1 MSESGDIPL
10 LERVETA
17 PSIPKDA
24 ALDLALLERE
34 FVAAEVESL
43 RSSIPRLRPLYTRRN
58 ALITTKLTSTD
69 FWPRVFASAP
79 ADIDNYILP
88 SDAEIIGRCLKNVT
102 VERPGV
108 DDNGNGE
115 PRSLR
120 FVFEFDNSA
129 EENVWFSD
137 AKVVKE
143 FWWRK
148 SVTKGEEGSG
158 KRSVWEGLVSEPVR
172 ISWRSKEVDP
182 TKGLLDA
189 ACDLAEKEKEVMKS
203 KGVESLSAEK
213 RVELREYEKLVKEVE
228 RVEAEMQGEHEHDHE
243 HGEECDD
250 SPAGMSFF
258 AWFGYRGRAIS
269 AAESEA
275 AMKDDDEYW
284 AEIAK
289 GKKESKKEGEEEDDE
304 DDDED
309 EDGLMDAE
317 IFPDGDDLAVALSE
331 DLWENALQYYVQ
343 SFDVADDFDSDI
355 EMGMLGGDDEGSD
368 DEDEAERPR
377 KKAKA

>member
-10 LERVETA
+10 LSRVEAA

-43 RSSIPRLRPLYTRRN
+43 RASIPRFRPLYARRN
-58 ALITTKLTSTD
+58 ALITSKLASTD

-108 DDNGNGE
+108 DEAGKGE
-115 PRSLR
+115 PRNIR
-120 FVFEFDNSA
+120 FVFEFDNG

-148 SVTKGEEGSG
+148 SVSKGEEGSG
-158 KRSVWEGLVSEPVR
+158 RRSVWEGLVSEPVR

-189 ACDLAEKEKEVMKS
+189 ACDLAEKEKKVVKS
-203 KGVESLSAEK
+203 GGLDSLSAEK
-213 RVELREYEKLVKEVE
+213 RVELPEYEKLVKEVE
-228 RVEAEMQGEHEHDHE
+228 RVEAEMQGEHGHDHDHE

-258 AWFGYRGRAIS
+258 AWFGYRGRDIS
-269 AAESEA
+269 AAASEA
-275 AMKDDDEYW
+275 ANKDDDEYW
-284 AEIAK
+284 AEVAK
-289 GKKESKKEGEEEDDE
+289 GKKESKKEGEEDDDE

-309 EDGLMDAE
+309 ADGLMDAE

-343 SFDVADDFDSDI
+343 SFEVADDFDSDI
-355 EMGMLGGDDEGSD
+355 DMGMLGSDDEGS